1 MRPKSKDRPRY
12 RCILGLRPGA
22 FGLIEEARGGVVDRR
37 ETFPEFG
44 YSFVVEHPL
53 PVLIDGLYPICVVL
67 WRCSLAL
74 FLFGRSG
81 YGTRLC
87 NARSADVRQS
97 TRPICRVLG
106 DKSLNEP
113 VP

>member
-67 WRCSLAL
+67 WRCSYLGDPA
-74 FLFGRSG
+74 
-81 YGTRLC
+81 T
-87 NARSADVRQS
+87 
-97 TRPICRVLG
+97 VLG
-106 DKSLNEP
+106 CATPDPRMCASRHAPYVGFWETSP
-113 VP
+113 